1 MKLNKTN
8 HKVIAFLLV
17 ILLVLGTAPAAFADV
32 VTSTEPTPGII
43 YKGESAA
50 KRWLYQNIFK
60 DKETDTQYTSTDL
73 FSNQAFKDVMPGDIL
88 EQKFVVK
95 NRSSADI
102 KLFMEVLPHGEKV
115 LPNGKN
121 NDLSAAAEGYT
132 GVKPYTTTPQMIEF
146 LNQLSMQVTA
156 GKGENAKVLFN
167 IPANPENNPEIKGLG
182 TYYGKQELGI
192 LEAGYATDLY
202 VKLIVPIEM
211 GNKYAFDLA
220 EGTGIGEVD
229 FKFTIEEYSGGGG
242 PTPDPDEDI
251 PDPDVPK
258 GEPDEPIIIPGEPVE
273 DIPDPEV
280 PLGDAPKTGD
290 NTKILPLVLL
300 MLAAM
305 AGLVVTRKKFN

>member
-1 MKLNKTN
+1 MKRNKFN
-8 HKVIAFLLV
+8 NKAIAFLLV
-17 ILLVLGTAPAAFADV
+17 ILLVLGTAPAAFADEI
-32 VTSTEPTPGII
+32 TSTEPSTGIV
-43 YKGESAA
+43 YKGKSVVD
-50 KRWLYQNIFK
+50 RWLYQ
-60 DKETDTQYTSTDL
+60 DVDETYTSTDL
-73 FSNQAFKDVMPGDIL
+73 FKNFKGVMPGDKLVQDFI
-88 EQKFVVK
+88 VK
-95 NRSSADI
+95 NESSNSI
-102 KLFMEVLPHGEKV
+102 KLSMEVLPHGDANPLSEKV
-115 LPNGKN
+115 
-121 NDLSAAAEGYT
+121 EQH
-132 GVKPYTTTPQMIEF
+132 TTTAQSIAF
-146 LNQLSMQVTA
+146 LNQLSMQVTT
-156 GKGENAKVLFN
+156 GEGETEKVLFN
-167 IPANPENNPEIKGLG
+167 IPVGKLG
-182 TYYGKQELGI
+182 NYNGNQELGTI
-192 LEAGYATDLY
+192 AAGYGTELH
-202 VKLIVPIEM
+202 VKLSVPIEM
-211 GNKYAFDLA
+211 GNEYAFDLA